1 MSDQPQIVF
10 PKNILSSKTFWTN
23 LLAPVFIYLTTK
35 YGLDLTPDQ
44 QAIIVAAV
52 MAGVNVLLRAITN
65 GPVGITS
72 PMLTRQGVDPSA
84 TVLFSPHLD
93 GPVILNPGSHE
104 VVVPPPPVPPTPKVT
119 IRDLTP

>member
-23 LLAPVFIYLTTK
+23 LLAPVFVYATAR
-35 YGLDLTPDQ
+35 YGLDLTPEQ
-44 QAIIVAAV
+44 QVQVVTIVMGA
-52 MAGVNVLLRAITN
+52 VNVPLRTLTN
-65 GPVGITS
+65 GPIGITS
-72 PMLTRQGVDPSA
+72 PMLTRQEVDPSA